1 MSANP
6 LKARNQANDSKFA
19 VLPVP
24 RSREEWLDWCWE
36 RNQRAMQE
44 GWRNW
49 LFIRDVAGKI
59 HVEAAAG
66 DDASEIWMMLDDKP
80 LVPYQWTDLNIR
92 KYHGLL
98 AWRIHRGM
106 TADAYMLWAVEG
118 RANRRKAYIEAQIA
132 ASGGSGQ

>member
-1 MSANP
+1 MAKIDFSD
-6 LKARNQANDSKFA
+6 RNTPIAA
-19 VLPVP
+19 VP

-66 DDASEIWMMLDDKP
+66 DDASSQDCEPFASVTCDPSRVRALEG
-80 LVPYQWTDLNIR
+80 
-92 KYHGLL
+92 GLPRVAL
-98 AWRIHRGM
+98 AP
-106 TADAYMLWAVEG
+106 AF
-118 RANRRKAYIEAQIA
+118 
-132 ASGGSGQ
+132 

>member
-1 MSANP
+1 MAKIDFSD
-6 LKARNQANDSKFA
+6 RNTPIAA
-19 VLPVP
+19 VP

-66 DDASEIWMMLDDKP
+66 DDASEIWMMLNDKP
-80 LVPYQWTDLNIR
+80 LVPYRWTKLNIR

-106 TADAYMLWAVEG
+106 TADAYMLWAAEG